1 MLSFKPV
8 AYYLHIPTELPTS
21 GCGNCGRET
30 TLRAPLVLWLCARSS
45 FSCRL
50 DSSHRTSTEKSG
62 KRLRSPYSLPECRP
76 VPVSVSEHPAPL
88 LVDHVLVLLRIRLD
102 VDLVL
107 REYAGLL
114 RRGRSPQLS
123 LLGGSDLPRLRRRR
137 ARPLG
142 QVRRPLCLQFRTLL
156 GENCVASATRRVSRS
171 AYGSRGVCGDVG
183 GGPCDRVCWGGCGG
197 GCRGGAGVVLTA
209 RQLAL

>member
-21 GCGNCGRET
+21 GCVGEKR
-30 TLRAPLVLWLCARSS
+30 LCALLSS
-45 FSCRL
+45 SGSAPARPFPAAWTP
-50 DSSHRTSTEKSG
+50 RTGLPQKTSG

-142 QVRRPLCLQFRTLL
+142 EVGRPLCLQLRTLL
-156 GENCVASATRRVSRS
+156 GENCVASATPRVSRS